1 MKQELIK
8 PIVRVGNSAGVLLPR
23 EWLNGRA
30 KIELVEEPID
40 IKRDVLEII
49 GDYLENIIGIY
60 IIGSYARSEQK
71 EGSDIDILIITKDT
85 DKKIKKGRYDL
96 LLISAKTLKK
106 ELENNLLPLLPMIRE
121 AKPLLNSIALDDYKN
136 AKFTKKNIRFH
147 IETTKSA
154 LAVIDKAI
162 ALAEI
167 EGRGLSENIVYSLVL
182 RLREVYIVDCLK
194 NSKIATTKE
203 FVCLIKKLTESDKA
217 YRLYLNVK
225 NDKKRSDERISVE
238 EAEKIRNYIIK
249 KIKEQEV

>member
-23 EWLNGRA
+23 KWLNGRA
-30 KIELVEEPID
+30 KIELVKEPID

-49 GDYLENIIGIY
+49 KYYLADIIGIY
-60 IIGSYARSEQK
+60 VVGSYARSEQK
-71 EGSDIDILIITKDT
+71 EGSDVDILIITKDI

-96 LLISAKTLKK
+96 MLISAETLKK

-121 AKPLLNSIALDDYKN
+121 SRPLLNSTAVEGYKN
-136 AKFTKKNIRFH
+136 TKFTQRNIRFH

-167 EGRGLSENIVYSLVL
+167 EGRGLSENLVYSLVL

-194 NSKIATTKE
+194 TGKIATTKE
-203 FVCLIKKLTESDKA
+203 LVYLIKKLTGSDKA

-225 NDKKRSDERISVE
+225 NDKKRSDERINVE
-238 EAEKIRNYIIK
+238 EAKKIQDYIIK